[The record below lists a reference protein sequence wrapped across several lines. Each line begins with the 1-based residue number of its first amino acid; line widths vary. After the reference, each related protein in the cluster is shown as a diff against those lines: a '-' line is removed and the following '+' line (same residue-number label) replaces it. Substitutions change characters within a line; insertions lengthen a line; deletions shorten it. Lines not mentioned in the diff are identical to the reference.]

1 MAYAHAEITL
11 CQSPKHDGPCGDHV
25 SVQRTAAATTV
36 VLADGIGSGLKA
48 NLAAILCA
56 TRLQE
61 LMRCGF
67 TLRQAFGRM
76 VKTMKGLRDPQLP
89 FAAFCVARILPDG
102 QFTVL
107 SYEMPEP
114 LLVYPRLAT
123 VLSGRTLTLE
133 QAVISESNGQLLSGE
148 GILLFSDGITQAG
161 LGMGL
166 RDGWTSQGVAEFLSS
181 RLGPSLPLTEVPD
194 AVHRQARKLWRT
206 AAGDDC
212 TAVLISCRPGV
223 TLNIMTGPPSNPA
236 NDQQVVDRFLQEEGW
251 KVVCGATTAKIVAR
265 CIGRDVQVQEDDPSM
280 LAPPRYQIEG
290 IDLVTEGAVTLNQV
304 YNVLDEA
311 AENFEEDSGVTQL
324 HQFLRLADRVH
335 VTLGVAVN
343 PANQSIAFRQR
354 GVLCRAKIMPLLS
367 EKLQAAGKLVVLEY
381 A

>member
-1 MAYAHAEITL
+1 
-11 CQSPKHDGPCGDHV
+11 
-25 SVQRTAAATTV
+25 
-36 VLADGIGSGLKA
+36 
-48 NLAAILCA
+48 
-56 TRLQE
+56 
-61 LMRCGF
+61 MRCGF

-76 VKTMKGLRDPQLP
+76 VKTMKGLRDPQRP

-123 VLSGRTLTLE
+123 VMSGRTLTLE

-166 RDGWTSQGVAEFLSS
+166 REGWTSQGVAEFLSA
-181 RLGPSLPLTEVPD
+181 RLGPSLPLAEVPD
-194 AVHRQARKLWRT
+194 AVHGQARKLWRT

-236 NDQQVVDRFLQEEGW
+236 NDQQVVDRFLEEEGW

-265 CIGRDVQVQEDDPSM
+265 CIGRDVLVQEDDPSM

-324 HQFLRLADRVH
+324 HQFLCLADRVN

-367 EKLQAAGKLVVLEY
+367 EKLQAAGKLVVIEY